1 MDFYDKVYSGKPQE
15 SRMNKKLILSVT
27 TIAISLL
34 FNSQVYSLEPPVNKS
49 GIDWPSLK
57 THQHKLNNSVL
68 NITEAGTHVLSGK
81 STASVSV
88 SSDGFVRL
96 ILNGVDIRSTEG
108 AAIRIDNADKAV
120 IELAHGTENYLED
133 AAKRQDEGIDGVI
146 YSSDDLMFQ
155 GSGKLRV
162 KSNFED
168 GIVSKDDLTF
178 FSGDYDIN
186 SADDGIRGKD
196 SLLIE
201 GGVIYVVAKE
211 DGIKS
216 SNDGNPEKGNIH
228 ITGGTITVECDD
240 DAIKAVN
247 NIVVDGGQINVLK
260 SLEGMEAT
268 SITLNAGDV
277 NVVADDDGINAT
289 SDSYSADMSIIVN
302 GGNINV
308 TVGTGDTDAF
318 DSNGTILVAGGNIN
332 ITAPTSSFD
341 SDRGATMTGG
351 TLVVNGQTLTE
362 LPAGRRGRGGRR
374 GMGMGGF

>member
-1 MDFYDKVYSGKPQE
+1 
-15 SRMNKKLILSVT
+15 MNKKIILA
-27 TIAISLL
+27 AIVFGITLL
-34 FNSQVYSLEPPVNKS
+34 SSGQAFSLEPSANKT
-49 GIDWPSLK
+49 GIDWSSLESYE
-57 THQHKLNNSVL
+57 HKLSNKTL
-68 NITEAGTHVLSGK
+68 NITKAGTHVLSGK
-81 STASVSV
+81 STASVTV

-96 ILNGVDIRSTEG
+96 ILNGVEIRSTQG

-120 IELAHGTENYLED
+120 IELAAGTENYLED
-133 AAKRQDEGIDGVI
+133 AAKRKDDGIDGVI
-146 YSSDDLMFQ
+146 YSSDDLMLQ
-155 GSGKLRV
+155 GSGKLSV

-178 FSGDYDIN
+178 FDGNYNIN

-201 GGVIYVVAKE
+201 GGVISVLAKE

-228 ITGGTITVECDD
+228 ITGGTITIECDD
-240 DAIKAVN
+240 DGIKAVN
-247 NIVVDGGQINVLK
+247 NIIVDGGQINVVK

-268 SITLNAGDV
+268 SITLNGGDV
-277 NVVADDDGINAT
+277 TVVADDDGINAT
-289 SDSYSADMSIIVN
+289 SDSYTAEMSIVVN

-351 TLVVNGQTLTE
+351 TLVVNGETLTE
-362 LPAGRRGRGGRR
+362 LPAGRRGRGGMGGR
-374 GMGMGGF
+374 GMGRSRDIYTTA